1 MIRWA
6 PTDAHERRL
15 VITSASMRVVL
26 GLACLTLLP
35 LAYPRTAA
43 IRTWLV
49 VYVAISAAT
58 MVLII
63 RRLGGMPRTIAS
75 GIYDIATITLVVHYA
90 GSTETVLLTVYVFA
104 AILTVIAIGPG
115 IGMLIAVG
123 SSGVFGLLLV
133 AEQMGWTPLAPTAT
147 SHAAAATWAV
157 VTSLTVLST
166 SVIARLMKRVLD
178 HEDAL
183 ERTTHRLEEV
193 NRELEEANA
202 RLAQQSEVDP
212 LTELYNRRYIM
223 SRLEHELA
231 RVRRG
236 AQLGLAMLDLD
247 RFKLIND
254 RHGHQ
259 RGDELLQA
267 VARSLRDAVR
277 EVDIVGRYGGDE
289 MVVVFVDP
297 EPAELEAVAR
307 RLVRVVRD
315 TTTPFDEEAA
325 VTVSIGLALAHLDD
339 DAASLIGR
347 ADDATY
353 EAKKAGGDRVVRAD
367 AQADDP
373 GAMVGA
379 T

>member
-1 MIRWA
+1 
-6 PTDAHERRL
+6 
-15 VITSASMRVVL
+15 MRVVL

-35 LAYPRTAA
+35 LAYPRIAA
-43 IRTWLV
+43 IRTWMV

-63 RRLGGMPRTIAS
+63 RRLGGTPRTIAS
-75 GIYDIATITLVVHYA
+75 GIYDVATITLLVHYA

-104 AILTVIAIGPG
+104 AILNVIAIGPG
-115 IGMLIAVG
+115 VGMLIAVG
-123 SSGVFGLLLV
+123 SSAVFGLLLV
-133 AEQMGWTPLAPTAT
+133 AEQMGWTPLAASTTP
-147 SHAAAATWAV
+147 SMAAATWTV
-157 VTSLTVLST
+157 VTLLTVLST

-178 HEDAL
+178 HEGAL
-183 ERTTHRLEEV
+183 ERTTQRLEEV
-193 NRELEEANA
+193 NRELENANA

-212 LTELYNRRYIM
+212 LTELYNRRYLM
-223 SRLEHELA
+223 DQLEHELA

-259 RGDELLQA
+259 RGDDLLRA
-267 VARSLRDAVR
+267 VAAALRDAVR

-297 EPAELEAVAR
+297 EPSELEAVAG

-315 TTTPFDEEAA
+315 TAAPFDEEAA
-325 VTVSIGLALAHLDD
+325 VTVSIGLALAHPDD
-339 DAASLIGR
+339 HVASLIGR
-347 ADDATY
+347 ADNATY
-353 EAKKAGGDRVVRAD
+353 DAKKAGGDRVVC
-367 AQADDP
+367 ADDQAGEP